1 MGISICYDGSVTNTT
16 FAYTH
21 YITKKKI
28 VSEKEQKKNFIREN
42 MKQLKYIQGKIK
54 EPKFNTVKTHPSRL
68 SQVAAEASLGK
79 VKSSPSSKSGQISL
93 NMAKN
98 NLTNSR
104 KKQTT
109 DIKIKK
115 GDMAEFLKRKELLK
129 QLKPTEDSTE
139 EDARSTESS
148 GRLRDIGC
156 QTVETNL
163 AQKLEESTKITMLYP
178 KKDED
183 EAKLKASGDSV
194 HHRSPCCSPN
204 FTTPRRAGD
213 AAQDFERP
221 RSRLNAI
228 QERKAPDNK
237 DPFLPS
243 STLHIIF
250 FTILSYTVYYIIT

>member
-1 MGISICYDGSVTNTT
+1 
-16 FAYTH
+16 
-21 YITKKKI
+21 
-28 VSEKEQKKNFIREN
+28 

-54 EPKFNTVKTHPSRL
+54 EPKFNTAKTHPSRL
-68 SQVAAEASLGK
+68 SHQVSAECSLGK
-79 VKSSPSSKSGQISL
+79 VKSSPSNKSGKISL
-93 NMAKN
+93 NMAKTS
-98 NLTNSR
+98 LTNSR
-104 KKQTT
+104 KKQST

-129 QLKPTEDSTE
+129 QTKPTDDSTE
-139 EDARSTESS
+139 EDARSAESS

-183 EAKLKASGDSV
+183 EAKLKASGDSA
-194 HHRSPCCSPN
+194 HQRSPRCSPN
-204 FTTPRRAGD
+204 FMTPRRAGD
-213 AAQDFERP
+213 ALQDFERP

-228 QERKAPDNK
+228 LERKLPDNK

-243 STLHIIF
+243 STFHIYF
-250 FTILSYTVYYIIT
+250 FCNF